1 VIDGSEVD
9 KEARLEKLER
19 KSVIV
24 ELFQE
29 RTFSGIYNTRSR
41 LHILP
46 LCIEIKS
53 KLSST
58 TSHLNL
64 KMLANLMGYFY
75 PDLKL

>member
-1 VIDGSEVD
+1 MIDGSEVD

-41 LHILP
+41 LHI
-46 LCIEIKS
+46 
-53 KLSST
+53 
-58 TSHLNL
+58 
-64 KMLANLMGYFY
+64 
-75 PDLKL
+75 